1 MMYHICRNVLPVP
14 LRNLTFVF
22 VASQDRFSFMFPL
35 VAFILDHLIT
45 KPPGLSNRR
54 LRVRKNYLK
63 KIITSLVVDSLLV
76 S

>member
-1 MMYHICRNVLPVP
+1 MYHICRNVLAVPV
-14 LRNLTFVF
+14 RNLTLVF

-35 VAFILDHLIT
+35 VAFILDHLIK
-45 KPPGLSNRR
+45 KPPAFIRR

-63 KIITSLVVDSLLV
+63 KIITSLVVVSLLV

>member
-1 MMYHICRNVLPVP
+1 MYHICRNVLPVP
-14 LRNLTFVF
+14 VRNLTFVF

-35 VAFILDHLIT
+35 VAFILDHLIK
-45 KPPGLSNRR
+45 KPPAFIRR